1 MRGRSVE
8 TAHCTCL
15 AGLGESSSS
24 HIGTLLFK
32 LEAAV
37 RQVLQKKPVLMLLA
51 HGIKTLLKKV
61 KPDKIDNITIYSQ
74 KAIYNSKKREPKT
87 ISFSGTNAKPKL

>member
-1 MRGRSVE
+1 
-8 TAHCTCL
+8 
-15 AGLGESSSS
+15 
-24 HIGTLLFK
+24 
-32 LEAAV
+32 
-37 RQVLQKKPVLMLLA
+37 MLLA